1 MKKEKSTKMFVD
13 HDNKFLKLIRANAD
27 NAYYLEVIYY
37 YVRRALVQCDYNLK
51 NVDGFVLN
59 GRFLG
64 YKQEVLISKIFNTP
78 LNSLSLALSIR
89 AFMLNNSY
97 LKDCYDNRL
106 LFYNLDANIIS
117 WAAHQAIME
126 CIDDEEF
133 RLIYEM
139 MVSYRNNYSIEED
152 KKGLFA
158 KQTVRPEYKN
168 QEEYFKSIAKDP
180 LYDGQSVIKDCE
192 HLYADFVEY
201 EVPTSIEF
209 VGDTAFAYCQNLQK
223 LKFTRKVL
231 FGQFPIVECNKLRR
245 IQVPTE
251 YISYYKQELP
261 YYSDIVSDQEIE
273 IQDTEEVPQTVNIV
287 VQDDLEDESKY
298 TIDESE
304 IEHVYI
310 DVNTANSYIETEL
323 EEKLIDNEDEEEE
336 ECEKPLDFNIIKKV
350 FDNKSS
356 SYKYFWFLAI
366 ITLAKERELLA
377 ISYKDIVIRMVA
389 MAWPIVFEDEIDLG
403 KNDKLPKY
411 LEDTSKATKLIHGAT
426 CKVVENHLS
435 QHYESQKVKSIL
447 SPLLK
452 NVPYRFLSPWVRY
465 TTDEEVIKESNK
477 KYFPGIYAL
486 SDEYIILHEDWWDY
500 ILENY
505 QEICSF
511 TIQSFCNYLKQF
523 NGAMKL
529 LKLKRNE
536 FCFIDR

>member
-13 HDNKFLKLIRANAD
+13 HDNKFLKHIRANAD
-27 NAYYLEVIYY
+27 NAYYLRVIYY
-37 YVRRALVQCDYNLK
+37 YVRRALIQCDFNLK
-51 NVDGFVLN
+51 DVDGFNTN
-59 GRFLG
+59 GRFFG
-64 YKQEVLISKIFNTP
+64 YKQEVLISKIFNNP

-89 AFMLNNSY
+89 AIMLNKKY
-97 LKDCYDNRL
+97 LDDCYDNRL
-106 LFYNLDANIIS
+106 LFYNLNTNVIS

-139 MVSYRNNYSIEED
+139 MVNYRNKYFIDEEN
-152 KKGLFA
+152 KCLFA
-158 KQTVRPEYKN
+158 SQTVRPEYRN
-168 QEEYFKSIAKDP
+168 QEKYFKSIAKDP
-180 LYDGQSVIKDCE
+180 QYDGESVIKDCE

-201 EVPTSIEF
+201 EVPASVEY
-209 VGDTAFAYCQNLQK
+209 VGDTAFAYCLNLQK

-231 FGQFPIVECNKLRR
+231 FGQFPIVECNRLRQ
-245 IQVPTE
+245 ILVPTE
-251 YISYYKQELP
+251 HIPYFKQKLP
-261 YYSDIVSDQEIE
+261 YYSDIVSDREIDIQEL
-273 IQDTEEVPQTVNIV
+273 EELPETVNIV
-287 VQDDLEDESKY
+287 EPEDIEDDSKY

-304 IEHVYI
+304 IEHVYV
-310 DVNTANSYIETEL
+310 DANTANSYIETEL
-323 EEKLIDNEDEEEE
+323 EEEQDDDEEGEE
-336 ECEKPLDFNIIKKV
+336 DIEKPIDFNIIKKV

-366 ITLAKERELLA
+366 ISLAKERDQLA
-377 ISYKDIVIRMVA
+377 IPYKDIVIRMVA

-411 LEDTSKATKLIHGAT
+411 LEYTSKAAMLIHGAASS
-426 CKVVENHLS
+426 VVEKHLS
-435 QHYESQKVKSIL
+435 QHYESRKVKSIL

-452 NVPYRFLSPWVRY
+452 NVPYRFLSPWVHY
-465 TTDEEVIKESNK
+465 TTEEEVIKKSNK
-477 KYFPGIYAL
+477 KNFPGLYAL
-486 SDEYIILHEDWWDY
+486 SDEHVILHEDWWDY

-511 TIQSFCNYLKQF
+511 TLQSFCDYVKQF

-536 FCFIDR
+536 FSFI